1 MDEVRLEAHGK
12 HFSFDP
18 YPSLTR
24 TLRNSW
30 ISIELELTGSS
41 LLALLADVK

>member
-12 HFSFDP
+12 HFSFAPD
-18 YPSLTR
+18 PSLTR
-24 TLRNSW
+24 TLRNNW